1 MKKSEKEK
9 MIEGLDYNPYDDEL
23 IDGRKNA
30 RKLLSEIS
38 AIPYEN
44 ETERKKLF
52 RKLFAQTGDNFLIEN
67 TFICDYGFNIYWGEN
82 AYANF
87 NCIFLDA
94 APIYIGKNVMLAPAV
109 KIFTATHPI
118 DHELRNSGIEFAKS
132 ITIHDNVW
140 IGGGAIINPGVTIGE
155 NAVIGSGSV
164 VTKDIPPNVVA
175 AGNPC
180 KIIRIIDKN
189 SSDSSRLNTLE

>member
-9 MIEGLDYNPYDDEL
+9 MIAGLYYYPSDKEL
-23 IDGRKNA
+23 AKGRENS
-30 RKLLSEIS
+30 RKILNKIS
-38 AIPYEN
+38 AIPYQN

-52 RKLFAQTGDNFLIEN
+52 RELFAKTGNDFFIEN
-67 TFICDYGFNIYWGEN
+67 TFICDYGFNIFLGEN

-109 KIFTATHPI
+109 KLFTSTHPI
-118 DHELRNSGIEFAKS
+118 EHDLRNSGIEFAKS
-132 ITIHDNVW
+132 ITIGDNVW
-140 IGGGAIINPGVTIGE
+140 IGGGAIINPGVTIGK
-155 NAVIGSGSV
+155 NSVIGSGSV
-164 VTKDIPPNVVA
+164 VTKNIPANVVA

-180 KIIRIIDKN
+180 KVIREIKP
-189 SSDSSRLNTLE
+189 SL